1 MSEHPQS
8 ADAPI
13 IGTIVCGYSVEEL
26 PVAWLRVFH
35 RFEHAVARA
44 RWRIR
49 VRLFPIEELPDE
61 VDILVVPPE
70 LAERSAALRPDVRI
84 IVTTRERAANAV
96 DALLKE
102 LEAGTLRAGRVLPGE
117 PKIVVHRGSD
127 IL

>member
-1 MSEHPQS
+1 MSDRAPAQ
-8 ADAPI
+8 DAPTI
-13 IGTIVCGYSVEEL
+13 RTIVCGYTVEEL

-35 RFEHAVARA
+35 RFEHAMSRA

-70 LAERSAALRPDVRI
+70 LAERAAAVRPDARI
-84 IVTTRERAANAV
+84 VVTTRERAAEAV
-96 DALLKE
+96 DELLKQ
-102 LEAGTLRAGRVLPGE
+102 LEAGTLSADRVRPGE